1 MKYRG
6 HKNIYV
12 CVCAYIYIYNHTH
25 VILSEGRRNWPIA
38 GFPFV
43 GDADRLRRFLLH
55 RFRLIE
61 QRQLVKLLD
70 ICNSPENDKLN

>member
-1 MKYRG
+1 MKYRR
-6 HKNIYV
+6 HENIYI
-12 CVCAYIYIYNHTH
+12 YICIYNHTH

-61 QRQLVKLLD
+61 QRQLVKFLD
-70 ICNSPENDKLN
+70 ICNNPENDKLN